1 MAYDG
6 NALYPFTPNYSVD
19 AVAIGKTLVNADSTN
34 LVTVYDN
41 SAGGHSVRIEA
52 LNLCSDDTSTV
63 NIQFYRTVS
72 GTDYLIGTVRAV
84 TLSGTD
90 GAATRINALATIG
103 TIAPDGIVVLEL
115 PAGGLLKAKSLV
127 AVTAA
132 KTVTIGGW
140 GRTYT

>member
-34 LVTVYDN
+34 LVSVYDN
-41 SAGGHSVRIEA
+41 SAGSHSIRIEA

-63 NIQFYRTVS
+63 NIAFYRLTGGVA
-72 GTDYLIGTVRAV
+72 YLIGTVRAV

-90 GAATRINALATIG
+90 GAAARINALVTLG
-103 TIAPDGIVVLEL
+103 SIAPDGIPVLEI
-115 PAGGLLKAKSLV
+115 PAGCALQAQSLA
-127 AVTAA
+127 AVTAN

-140 GRTYT
+140 GRAYT